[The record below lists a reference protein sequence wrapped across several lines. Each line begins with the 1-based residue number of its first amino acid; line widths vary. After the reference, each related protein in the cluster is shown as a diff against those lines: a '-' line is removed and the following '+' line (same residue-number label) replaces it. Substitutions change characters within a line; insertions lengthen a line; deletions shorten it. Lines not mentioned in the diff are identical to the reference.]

1 MPGEAARAAV
11 RRGLA
16 QTDAQVRTAAAL
28 SIALWRDKGAT
39 DAIIPL
45 LADSDLHTRRAVAE
59 ALGRIGDKR
68 TVAPILAT
76 DTAGDRFL
84 EHSVA
89 YALYEIGDAPSL
101 ADAPAGPGKIARE
114 MLAASLTTKP
124 APAMKPIPVEPAAP
138 GPDAATLARQRT
150 RLEELL
156 AASANGDPERGK
168 KLYLDAKSLCI
179 TCHAMGGVGGTFGPD
194 LTKVGAIRTPRDL
207 LEALVFPS
215 ASLVR
220 SYEPMLVKTKTG
232 EALGLI
238 KKDAPDEV
246 VITTAPGLDA
256 RFPRA
261 EVLSFQP
268 AATSLMPP
276 GYDGIFT
283 PAQLADLVAYLRTAK

>member
-11 RRGLA
+11 RSGLA
-16 QTDAQVRTAAAL
+16 QKKPDLRTAAAL
-28 SIALWRDKGAT
+28 SAALWRDKGAT

-45 LADSDLHTRRAVAE
+45 LADADLHTRRAAAE

-68 TVAPILAT
+68 AVAPLLAT

-89 YALYEIGDAPSL
+89 YALYEIGDTPSL

-156 AASANGDPERGK
+156 AASASGDPERGK
-168 KLYLDAKSLCI
+168 KLYLDAKSLCT

-207 LEALVFPS
+207 LEALIFPS

-246 VITTAPGLDA
+246 VIATGPGADA

-276 GYDGIFT
+276 GYDGILT
-283 PAQLADLVAYLRTAK
+283 PAQLADLVAFLKAAK